1 MKMQRITRTA
11 RLAAAPPTSVFL
23 RLGVLCVIAVALL
36 TAATGAMAGAR
47 REITVGA
54 GAGLLDA
61 LELIKNSFEAANP
74 DITVSFTFASGGAIT
89 AQVKQGAPL
98 DAVIFPAGG
107 GHMDTLEH
115 EGLIAPETRFVA
127 ALDKIVLV
135 VSSNAK
141 VAGDPW
147 KWLSS
152 PSVRKIAI
160 GDPQIVPAGAYAM
173 QVLRHMGLDKLLAER
188 LVYARTVRQ
197 VLTYVELGDAD
208 AGLVYGSTL
217 YKSTKARAIAEAPS
231 GSHESVVFEGAMV
244 KGTKHEREAQRF
256 LAYLRS
262 PEARKA
268 FEECGFGTPDE

>member
-1 MKMQRITRTA
+1 MQRITRTA
-11 RLAAAPPTSVFL
+11 RRVAVLPTAVFL
-23 RLGVLCVIAVALL
+23 RLGVVCVIVAALL

-61 LELIKNSFEAANP
+61 LELIKSSFEAANP
-74 DITVSFTFASGGAIT
+74 GIAVSFTFASGGAIT

-98 DAVIFPAGG
+98 DAVVFPAGG
-107 GHMDTLEH
+107 GHMDTLER
-115 EGLIAPETRFVA
+115 EGFIVPKTRFVA
-127 ALDKIVLV
+127 ARDKIVLV
-135 VSSNAK
+135 VPGDAK

-160 GDPQIVPAGAYAM
+160 GDPRTVPAGAYAM
-173 QVLRHMGLDKLLAER
+173 QVLQHMGLDKLLAER

-217 YKSTKARAIAEAPS
+217 YKSTKAKAIAEAPS
-231 GSHESVVFEGAMV
+231 GSHECVVFEGAMV
-244 KGTKHEREAQRF
+244 KGTKHEREVQRF

-268 FEECGFGTPDE
+268 LEQCGFGTPDE

>member
-1 MKMQRITRTA
+1 MRRT
-11 RLAAAPPTSVFL
+11 L
-23 RLGVLCVIAVALL
+23 VLCVVAAMLL
-36 TAATGAMAGAR
+36 VAATGVTSGAR

-61 LELIKNSFEAANP
+61 LQLIKASFEAANP
-74 DITVSFTFASGGAIT
+74 DISVSLTFASAGAIT

-115 EGLIAPETRFVA
+115 EAFIAPETRFVA
-127 ALDKIVLV
+127 ACDVIVLAV
-135 VSSNAK
+135 PSGTK

-152 PSVRKIAI
+152 PSVQRIAI
-160 GDPQIVPAGAYAM
+160 GDPRIVPAGTYAM
-173 QVLRHMGLDKLLAER
+173 QVLKHMGLDKLLAER
-188 LVYARTVRQ
+188 LVYARTVQQ
-197 VLTYVELGDAD
+197 VLTYVELGDSD
-208 AGLVYGSTL
+208 AGFVYGSTL
-217 YKSTKARAIAEAPS
+217 YKSTKAKMLAKAPS
-231 GSHESVVFEGAMV
+231 GSYEDVVFEGAMV
-244 KGTKHEREAQRF
+244 KGTQHRQEVQKF

-268 FEECGFGTPDE
+268 FEECGFGLPKE